1 MRFKR
6 RFALFVSILFL
17 TFLIFTL
24 SACDN
29 DNQSSSKSQSQN
41 MYVSGKIFCKNV
53 PVPDVSILVDGESV
67 SSSNE
72 SGSFYLKNLKKNS
85 EISFALQGY
94 SFIPDKI
101 VVIASKSDYVISCVN
116 TAAPDV
122 AYRSSEPF
130 AVVIG

>member
-1 MRFKR
+1 MKFKR

-29 DNQSSSKSQSQN
+29 NNQSSSKSQSQN

-67 SSSNE
+67 SLSNE
-72 SGSFYLKNLKKNS
+72 SGSFYLKNLKKTRKFLLLFKA
-85 EISFALQGY
+85 ILSFPTKLSSSQVKAIT
-94 SFIPDKI
+94 SFR
-101 VVIASKSDYVISCVN
+101 A
-116 TAAPDV
+116 
-122 AYRSSEPF
+122 
-130 AVVIG
+130 